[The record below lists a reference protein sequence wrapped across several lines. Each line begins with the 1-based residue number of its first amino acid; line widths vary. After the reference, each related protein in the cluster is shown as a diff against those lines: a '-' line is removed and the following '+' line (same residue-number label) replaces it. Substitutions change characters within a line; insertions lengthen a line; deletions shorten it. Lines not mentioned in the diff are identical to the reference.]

1 MDKTLLNDNEIGN
14 KYNDNKNNGNNTNT
28 ILELINVSKKYITE
42 KKEILAV
49 DNVSFAVKHNE
60 FISVVGPSGCGKST
74 LLRMIAGLEKPTTGK
89 ILLEGKEI
97 DGPGAER
104 GMVFQQYTL
113 LPWRTVLNNVAFGP
127 EIKGIPKEERY
138 KIAKKYIKMI
148 GLEGFEDAYPYELSG
163 GMQQRVAIAR
173 TLANDPTIVL
183 MDEPFGAL
191 DTQTRTILQ
200 NELLKI
206 WEQDKK
212 TVIFI
217 THSVEEAVYLS
228 DRVIIMT
235 ARPGRI
241 KDIVNIN
248 LERPRKRT
256 DMEFIQYKKNIID
269 KLKDEVLKSYNSSLT
284 SFEY

>member
-1 MDKTLLNDNEIGN
+1 M
-14 KYNDNKNNGNNTNT
+14 T
-28 ILELINVSKKYITE
+28 ILELKNVVKKFISE

-49 DNVSFAVKHNE
+49 DNVSFTVNNNE
-60 FISVVGPSGCGKST
+60 FLSIVGPSGCGKST
-74 LLRMIAGLEKPTTGK
+74 LLRMIAGLEKPTSGE
-89 ILLEGKEI
+89 IFLEGKKIEK
-97 DGPGAER
+97 PGAER

-113 LPWRTVLNNVAFGP
+113 LPWRTVLGNVAFGL
-127 EIKGIPKEERY
+127 EIKGVPKEERNE
-138 KIAKKYIKMI
+138 IARKFIRMI
-148 GLEGFEDAYPYELSG
+148 GLEGFEDSYPYELSG

-173 TLANDPTIVL
+173 TLANDPKIVL

-206 WEQDKK
+206 WENDRK

-235 ARPGRI
+235 ARPGKV
-241 KDIVNIN
+241 KDIIDIK
-248 LERPRKRT
+248 LERPRKRNSP
-256 DMEFIQYKKNIID
+256 EFIEYKKEIVD
-269 KLKDEVLKSYNSSLT
+269 KLKDEVLKSYNQ
-284 SFEY
+284 

>member
-1 MDKTLLNDNEIGN
+1 MLIGVFMA
-14 KYNDNKNNGNNTNT
+14 
-28 ILELINVSKKYITE
+28 ILEIKNVVKKFITE
-42 KKEILAV
+42 KKEVLAV
-49 DNVSFAVKHNE
+49 DNVNFEVRNNE
-60 FISVVGPSGCGKST
+60 FLSIVGPSGCGKST
-74 LLRMIAGLEKPTTGK
+74 ILRMIAGLEKPTSGEILIEGRK
-89 ILLEGKEI
+89 IEKP
-97 DGPGAER
+97 DAER

-113 LPWRTVLNNVAFGP
+113 LPWRTVLENVGFGL
-127 EIKGIPKEERY
+127 EIKGVPKAERDEVAR
-138 KIAKKYIKMI
+138 KFIKMI

-173 TLANDPTIVL
+173 TLANDPKIVL

-206 WEQDKK
+206 WEKDKK

-235 ARPGRI
+235 ARPGKV
-241 KDIVNIN
+241 KDIIDIK
-248 LERPRKRT
+248 LERPRKRNSP
-256 DMEFIQYKKNIID
+256 EFIEYKKEIVD
-269 KLKDEVLKSYNSSLT
+269 KLKDEVLKSYNHQ
-284 SFEY
+284 